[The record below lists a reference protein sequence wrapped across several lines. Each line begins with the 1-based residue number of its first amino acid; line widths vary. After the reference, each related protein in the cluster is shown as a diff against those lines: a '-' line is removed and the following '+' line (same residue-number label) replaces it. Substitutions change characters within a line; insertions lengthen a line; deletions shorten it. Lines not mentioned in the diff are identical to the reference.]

1 MKKYKQLSYILSSPP
16 CISIWDTQ
24 EDNGGHKE
32 STQVGRVRPKK
43 KQERKSA
50 KNYKKARQ
58 IFSVWNYKGGIKT
71 HFNVRLSKN
80 ILEETD
86 LIWLQKEP
94 HLICI
99 LMAPQR
105 IFFFTIFL

>member
-32 STQVGRVRPKK
+32 STQVVESGQK
-43 KQERKSA
+43 KQESKSA
-50 KNYKKARQ
+50 KKYKKARQ

-99 LMAPQR
+99 LMAPQS
-105 IFFFTIFL
+105 ISFTIFL